1 MRRRTR
7 PDEQKE
13 SPISIKLAWWG
24 GFLAT
29 LVLVFALAQAQS
41 AHALTLPGPA
51 GAIIGALDDEA
62 EDAAVEDAA
71 VEDDGESE
79 EAWEAEEECEV
90 FGEGEEEE
98 EFCEEVEG
106 EDGTPPECLLSSAE
120 ATVSALP
127 GRDTL
132 RLTVDYTARTPAAVK
147 VEYWLRGG
155 KGPLRLGEDRQRFNR
170 QGTFRSSER
179 LSDTQ
184 MAKVVAAHNFTVEL
198 QAVNTPRY
206 CHRYFD
212 QKLTVKRA
220 SGGGLTWSEP
230 AARAAARANG

>member
-7 PDEQKE
+7 PNEQE
-13 SPISIKLAWWG
+13 DSPFAIKLAWWG

-29 LVLVFALAQAQS
+29 LVLVFALAQAKS
-41 AHALTLPGPA
+41 AHALTLPDPT
-51 GAIIGALDDEA
+51 GAIVGAVDGEA
-62 EDAAVEDAA
+62 EDAAIED
-71 VEDDGESE
+71 EGEE
-79 EAWEAEEECEV
+79 EFEWEAEEECEV

-132 RLTVDYTARTPAAVK
+132 RLAVEYTARTPAAIK

-155 KGPLRLGEDRQRFNR
+155 KGPLRLGEERKRFNR

-179 LSDTQ
+179 LTDPQ
-184 MAKVVAAHNFTVEL
+184 MAKVVAARNFTVEL
-198 QAVNTPRY
+198 QAVNTPGY

-220 SGGGLTWSEP
+220 VGGGLTWSEP